1 MSTKKKITVSVDEDL
16 LEKAKARVHIADDD
30 ELITEGLRELIRT
43 QARRNFL
50 DLEGAG
56 WGEDEAG
63 EEEAY
68 ED

>member
-1 MSTKKKITVSVDEDL
+1 MSNRRKIIISVDEHL
-16 LEKAKARVHIADDD
+16 LEKAKARVHITDD
-30 ELITEGLRELIRT
+30 ELLITEGLRELIRT

-56 WGEDEAG
+56 WGEEEAG
-63 EEEAY
+63 EEETH